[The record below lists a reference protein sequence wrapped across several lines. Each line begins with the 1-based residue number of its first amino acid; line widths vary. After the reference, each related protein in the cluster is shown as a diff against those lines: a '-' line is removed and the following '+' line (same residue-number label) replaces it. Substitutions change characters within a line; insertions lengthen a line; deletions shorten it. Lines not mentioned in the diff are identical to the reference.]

1 MARNLPFT
9 RVPTND
15 MEVAMKVQCC
25 MCYRIRLGEAWRRAQ
40 PEELNG
46 ERVSSTYCRPCAVR
60 ARNDLREERA
70 AWERMGALH
79 AP

>member
-40 PEELNG
+40 PGELNG